1 MMARGNHPILV
12 FLRRPAGA
20 LAALAAFAA
29 VAITSSVPAADGMD
43 GPVYQY
49 HRASPDG
56 IGKFYYGREIAHV
69 MGYAG
74 VSWLE
79 RPERAAEERPDWL
92 VEELRLTPTMTVAD
106 IGAGSGYLTRLLSP
120 RVPGG
125 RVYAVDVQPEM
136 VTLLRSL
143 AAEPGYGNVVP
154 VQGAANDVHLPAGSV
169 DLAVMVDV
177 YHELEYPA
185 EVMASV
191 LNALAPNGRVVFVE
205 YRAEDPKVPIKALH
219 KMSAAQIRKE
229 MSGLPLVWEGGSER
243 LPLQHLFVFRKRQP

>member
-1 MMARGNHPILV
+1 MAPINIIFRAV
-12 FLRRPAGA
+12 RWG
-20 LAALAAFAA
+20 LAVLLAVAFALVLPSGA
-29 VAITSSVPAADGMD
+29 RADG
-43 GPVYQY
+43 PATYQY
-49 HRASPDG
+49 RAASVDG
-56 IGKFYYGREIAHV
+56 IGKFYYGREIAQV

-92 VEELRLTPTMTVAD
+92 VEDLHLSPTMTVAD

-136 VTLLRSL
+136 VGLLKAL
-143 AAEPGYGNVVP
+143 AERPEFGNIVP
-154 VQGAANDVHLPAGSV
+154 VQGAADDVHLPAGSI

-185 EVMASV
+185 EVMAGV
-191 LNALAPNGRVVFVE
+191 LKALKPNGRVVFVE
-205 YRAEDPKVPIKALH
+205 YRAEDPSVPIKALH
-219 KMSAAQIRKE
+219 KMSEVQIRKE
-229 MSGLPLVWEGGSER
+229 MAALPLVWERGSER
-243 LPLQHLFVFRKRQP
+243 LPLQHLFVFRKREG

>member
-1 MMARGNHPILV
+1 VARPDHRIWI
-12 FLRRPAGA
+12 FLRRPAVA
-20 LAALAAFAA
+20 LATLATLA
-29 VAITSSVPAADGMD
+29 VTVFVPAGAGTD
-43 GPVYQY
+43 GPIYQY

-136 VTLLRSL
+136 DFCAPLPRSL
-143 AAEPGYGNVVP
+143 AMETWCRCK
-154 VQGAANDVHLPAGSV
+154 
-169 DLAVMVDV
+169 
-177 YHELEYPA
+177 
-185 EVMASV
+185 
-191 LNALAPNGRVVFVE
+191 GRQMTCT
-205 YRAEDPKVPIKALH
+205 YRRA
-219 KMSAAQIRKE
+219 
-229 MSGLPLVWEGGSER
+229 R
-243 LPLQHLFVFRKRQP
+243 LISP

>member
-1 MMARGNHPILV
+1 MAPINTIFRAVGWGLV
-12 FLRRPAGA
+12 ALLAMALARADGPATYQYRPA
-20 LAALAAFAA
+20 
-29 VAITSSVPAADGMD
+29 SV
-43 GPVYQY
+43 
-49 HRASPDG
+49 DG
-56 IGKFYYGREIAHV
+56 IGKFYYGREIAQV

-92 VEELRLTPTMTVAD
+92 VEDLHLAPTMSVAD

-136 VTLLRSL
+136 VGLLKAL
-143 AAEPGYGNVVP
+143 AEQPEFANIVP
-154 VQGAANDVHLPAGSV
+154 VQGAADDVHLPAGSI

-191 LNALAPNGRVVFVE
+191 LKALKPNGRVLFVE
-205 YRAEDPKVPIKALH
+205 YRAEDPSVPIKALH
-219 KMSAAQIRKE
+219 KMSEAQIRKE
-229 MSGLPLVWEGGSER
+229 MAALPLVWERGSER
-243 LPLQHLFVFRKRQP
+243 LPLQHLFVFRKREG